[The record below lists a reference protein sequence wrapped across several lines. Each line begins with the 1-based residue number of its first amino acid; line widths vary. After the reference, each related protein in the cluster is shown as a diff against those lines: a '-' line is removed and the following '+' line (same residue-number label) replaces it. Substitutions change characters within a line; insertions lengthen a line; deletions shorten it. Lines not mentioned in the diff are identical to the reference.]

1 MCTMV
6 TPWGRFRFL
15 RMPFG
20 LKSAP
25 EVYLH
30 TMSELFGD
38 LQGVIIYFDDFLVTG
53 ETMEEL
59 QSNLRQVLIRCR
71 QHNLKLQLKKCRFF
85 LQEVPWLGHIIGD
98 GEVKADPSKIEAIVN
113 MPEPSDKVALIRL
126 LGIATYLDKFCKN
139 LAGLT
144 RPLRDLLKESSVW
157 IWEEQQRAAFIK
169 LKEAMSSLPALRRF
183 DLDLPAVLSVD
194 ASPTGLGAV
203 LLQNGQPV
211 AFSSTSLTPTQ
222 QRYCQLEKELLD

>member
-98 GEVKADPSKIEAIVN
+98 GVVKADPSKIETIVN
-113 MPEPSDKVALIRL
+113 MPEPSDKAALIHL
-126 LGIATYLDKFCKN
+126 LGMATYLDKFCKN
-139 LAGLT
+139 LAG
-144 RPLRDLLKESSVW
+144 
-157 IWEEQQRAAFIK
+157 
-169 LKEAMSSLPALRRF
+169 
-183 DLDLPAVLSVD
+183 
-194 ASPTGLGAV
+194 
-203 LLQNGQPV
+203 
-211 AFSSTSLTPTQ
+211 
-222 QRYCQLEKELLD
+222 

>member
-1 MCTMV
+1 MCTIA
-6 TPWGRFRFL
+6 TTWGRYRFL

-20 LKSAP
+20 LNSAP

-85 LQEVPWLGHIIGD
+85 LEEVPWLGHIIGD
-98 GEVKADPSKIEAIVN
+98 GIVKADPSKIEAIVN

-126 LGIATYLDKFCKN
+126 LGIATYLDKF
-139 LAGLT
+139 L
-144 RPLRDLLKESSVW
+144 
-157 IWEEQQRAAFIK
+157 
-169 LKEAMSSLPALRRF
+169 
-183 DLDLPAVLSVD
+183 
-194 ASPTGLGAV
+194 
-203 LLQNGQPV
+203 
-211 AFSSTSLTPTQ
+211 
-222 QRYCQLEKELLD
+222 

>member
-20 LKSAP
+20 LNSAP

-59 QSNLRQVLIRCR
+59 QSNLRRVLIRCR

-85 LQEVPWLGHIIGD
+85 LQEVPWLGHIIVD
-98 GEVKADPSKIEAIVN
+98 GVVKSDPSKFEAN
-113 MPEPSDKVALIRL
+113 R
-126 LGIATYLDKFCKN
+126 
-139 LAGLT
+139 
-144 RPLRDLLKESSVW
+144 
-157 IWEEQQRAAFIK
+157 
-169 LKEAMSSLPALRRF
+169 
-183 DLDLPAVLSVD
+183 
-194 ASPTGLGAV
+194 
-203 LLQNGQPV
+203 
-211 AFSSTSLTPTQ
+211 
-222 QRYCQLEKELLD
+222 